1 MNNGMS
7 IHKFIHK
14 QERPPATAV
23 TWIPH
28 AHLANPPKQS
38 NRRWDILTQQSLT
51 INPKSTI
58 FYRLALVLN
67 FLEESVRFR

>member
-1 MNNGMS
+1 MVIG
-7 IHKFIHK
+7 ILYKFIQK

-28 AHLANPPKQS
+28 AQLTHLPKQL
-38 NRRWDILTQQSLT
+38 NRRWEILAQQSLT

-58 FYRLALVLN
+58 TLSLGFGVPLDWSRGAC
-67 FLEESVRFR
+67 